1 MRLSTLVFV
10 GFYLQP
16 DSSVWETF
24 EQVTRVRRQVPN
36 PPRAWDKA
44 SSTPWPITKKMILI
58 TEYKSSAFRF
68 GLQNSQQFYFDA
80 TQDILRYPDLVALVD
95 SVLVQYIT
103 NDKVRKFAEKHKS
116 NSYIQKRCYRQVAAL
131 ALVVIIEVCVHVPKT
146 IWCVVRQPKVLTDKS
161 NLIRSMDNVS
171 LARKRI
177 EMRKL
182 LVYKMLSFLVT
193 FSDKQRR
200 L

>member
-1 MRLSTLVFV
+1 M
-10 GFYLQP
+10 
-16 DSSVWETF
+16 
-24 EQVTRVRRQVPN
+24 
-36 PPRAWDKA
+36 
-44 SSTPWPITKKMILI
+44 I

-116 NSYIQKRCYRQVAAL
+116 NSYIQKRCYGQVVAL
-131 ALVVIIEVCVHVPKT
+131 ALVVIIKVCVHVPKT
-146 IWCVVRQPKVLTDKS
+146 ISCVLRQPKVLTDKS
-161 NLIRSMDNVS
+161 SLIRSMDNVS

-182 LVYKMLSFLVT
+182 LGYPF
-193 FSDKQRR
+193 
-200 L
+200 